1 MNIKTKCGSWLVGA
15 ALGLAAVAPAH
26 ADLVT
31 FDNVDPN
38 IFAIGEHFNSGGFR
52 FEQASVYDSGL
63 GFGVVDDPSAF
74 LYGVAPTNA
83 DSQFYAG
90 LNDGGV
96 TMKKPGTNRAF
107 YIDGF
112 QFSFVPA
119 LTGIYAE
126 GEAPGYLVAMFTTL
140 AGDESLEFFE
150 FSAAD
155 ANGAF
160 AFSTLGL
167 ADLGGLA
174 QSLRSVTFF
183 ACMMFDG
190 QCYYPAGNEAQ
201 FALDNIY
208 ATAVPEPGTLGLA
221 LLGLGLMA
229 GVARRRRSN

>member
-1 MNIKTKCGSWLVGA
+1 MSIKNRYGSWLLGA
-15 ALGLAAVAPAH
+15 ALSLAAMVPAH

-52 FEQASVYDSGL
+52 FEQASVLDYGL

-74 LYGVAPTNA
+74 IYGVAPTNA
-83 DSQFYAG
+83 ASQFYAG
-90 LNDGGV
+90 LNDGGL

-112 QFSFVPA
+112 EFSFVPA

-126 GEAPGYLVAMFTTL
+126 GEVPALLVALFTTQ
-140 AGDESLEFFE
+140 AGDQGLELFA
-150 FSAAD
+150 FSPAD
-155 ANGAF
+155 ADGAF

-183 ACMMFDG
+183 ACVLDYGNCF
-190 QCYYPAGNEAQ
+190 YPGDNQAQ

-208 ATAVPEPGTLGLA
+208 ATAVPEPGSLGLA

-229 GVARRRRSN
+229 GAARRRRSN

>member
-1 MNIKTKCGSWLVGA
+1 MNIKTKFGTWLLGG
-15 ALGLAAVAPAH
+15 ALGLAAIAPAH

-31 FDNVDPN
+31 FDNVDPS
-38 IFAIGEHFNSGGFR
+38 IYAIGEHFNSGGFR
-52 FEQASVYDSGL
+52 FEQASVFDAGL

-74 LYGVAPTNA
+74 IYGVAPTNA
-83 DSQFYAG
+83 ASQFYAG

-112 QFSFVPA
+112 EFSFIPA

-126 GEAPGYLVAMFTTL
+126 GEVPGVLVAAFTTL
-140 AGDESLEFFE
+140 AGDQGLEFFD

-155 ANGAF
+155 ADGAF
-160 AFSTLGL
+160 SFSTLGL
-167 ADLGGLA
+167 ADLGALA
-174 QSLRSVTFF
+174 QALRSVTFF
-183 ACMMFDG
+183 AAISFDG
-190 QCYYPAGNEAQ
+190 DLYYPAGNEAQ

-208 ATAVPEPGTLGLA
+208 ATAVPEPGSLGLA

-229 GVARRRRSN
+229 GAARRRRSN